1 MVSVRTDLSSNPGNS
16 GLTSSSPRPFSKYQG
31 SKAGIHPRAAAA
43 PCWTE
48 PAVLSLCVTCK
59 LIRLGGRPQY
69 LMATLEAFL
78 EPKIVEISLGNRRIQ
93 CSQETS
99 WA

>member
-16 GLTSSSPRPFSKYQG
+16 GLTSSPRPFSKYLS
-31 SKAGIHPRAAAA
+31 SKAGIHPCTAAA

-48 PAVLSLCVTCK
+48 SAVLSLCVTCK
-59 LIRLGGRPQY
+59 LVRLGGRPQY
-69 LMATLEAFL
+69 LVATLEALF
-78 EPKIVEISLGNRRIQ
+78 EPRIVEVSLGNRRIQ

-99 WA
+99 WS

>member
-1 MVSVRTDLSSNPGNS
+1 MVSVRTYLSSSPGNA
-16 GLTSSSPRPFSKYQG
+16 GLTSSLPRPFSKYQG
-31 SKAGIHPRAAAA
+31 SKAGTHPRTAAS

-48 PAVLSLCVTCK
+48 PVVLSLYVSCK
-59 LIRLGGRPQY
+59 LVRLGGRWQY
-69 LMATLEAFL
+69 LVATLEALL
-78 EPKIVEISLGNRRIQ
+78 EPRIVEANLGNRRIQ